1 MINKISSKES
11 SLFKYAKKLIS
22 KSNFRK
28 REKKFIVEGFREI
41 QHCKNSNF
49 TIDQIFVLED
59 KLQSLSIKD
68 LKVNL
73 ITRELI
79 EQIIYRESEG
89 IFAIVN
95 YKPSK
100 ISDLKIDK
108 DDFFLVLQ
116 NPEKPGNIGAIMR
129 TFEACGFKNIII
141 TDSQTEVY
149 NPNTIRASLGSIF
162 SLNIFQLTATETINF
177 LKKK

>member
-59 KLQSLSIKD
+59 KLQSLSIC
-68 LKVNL
+68 LL
-73 ITRELI
+73 YT
-79 EQIIYRESEG
+79 S
-89 IFAIVN
+89 
-95 YKPSK
+95 PSPR
-100 ISDLKIDK
+100 
-108 DDFFLVLQ
+108 DF
-116 NPEKPGNIGAIMR
+116 G
-129 TFEACGFKNIII
+129 
-141 TDSQTEVY
+141 
-149 NPNTIRASLGSIF
+149 
-162 SLNIFQLTATETINF
+162 
-177 LKKK
+177 

>member
-68 LKVNL
+68 LKIDYTPVNK
-73 ITRELI
+73 
-79 EQIIYRESEG
+79 S
-89 IFAIVN
+89 AV
-95 YKPSK
+95 
-100 ISDLKIDK
+100 
-108 DDFFLVLQ
+108 DFFQ
-116 NPEKPGNIGAIMR
+116 QFIDEK
-129 TFEACGFKNIII
+129 II
-141 TDSQTEVY
+141 
-149 NPNTIRASLGSIF
+149 
-162 SLNIFQLTATETINF
+162 
-177 LKKK
+177 

>member
-68 LKVNL
+68 FKTNL

-79 EQIIYRESEG
+79 QQIIYRESEG

-95 YKPSK
+95 LP
-100 ISDLKIDK
+100 
-108 DDFFLVLQ
+108 
-116 NPEKPGNIGAIMR
+116 
-129 TFEACGFKNIII
+129 
-141 TDSQTEVY
+141 
-149 NPNTIRASLGSIF
+149 LGSIT
-162 SLNIFQLTATETINF
+162 STAPIYSSSAPRTSPVSGSTNPSPSSTIF
-177 LKKK
+177 K

>member
-79 EQIIYRESEG
+79 EQIIYRKSEG

-95 YKPSK
+95 YKSSK

-108 DDFFLVLQ
+108 DDFFFGST
-116 NPEKPGNIGAIMR
+116 KP
-129 TFEACGFKNIII
+129 
-141 TDSQTEVY
+141 
-149 NPNTIRASLGSIF
+149 
-162 SLNIFQLTATETINF
+162 
-177 LKKK
+177 

>member
-49 TIDQIFVLED
+49 TIDQIFILED
-59 KLQSLSIKD
+59 KLQSLSIKNF
-68 LKVNL
+68 KINL

-95 YKPSK
+95 YKTSK
-100 ISDLKIDK
+100 ISDLNIEK
-108 DDFFLVLQ
+108 DDFFFSST
-116 NPEKPGNIGAIMR
+116 KP
-129 TFEACGFKNIII
+129 
-141 TDSQTEVY
+141 
-149 NPNTIRASLGSIF
+149 
-162 SLNIFQLTATETINF
+162 
-177 LKKK
+177 